1 VRVTLRKATGDDA
14 DALTDLAHRAKAHWG
29 YPARWMRDWDAQ
41 LTILPGYI
49 EMHDVWIAEVDGVVA
64 GMCALEDRGER
75 WMLEHVWVE
84 PRLHGRGIGRALV
97 SRAIGTA
104 RGGRAQVVELLA
116 DPYAT
121 GFYEKLGA
129 RHTGDVHAPMPGA
142 RDRTL
147 PRYEFDL
154 RVSAESP

>member
-1 VRVTLRKATGDDA
+1 VQVTLRTAAADDA

-29 YPARWMRDWDAQ
+29 YPASWMREWDAQ
-41 LTILPGYI
+41 LTIIPGYI
-49 EMHDVWIAEVDGVVA
+49 ELHEVWVAERDGTIV
-64 GMCALEDRGER
+64 GMCALEDRGYGR
-75 WMLEHVWVE
+75 WNLEHVWVE
-84 PRLHGRGIGRALV
+84 PDVHRGGIGRDLVHAALAEA
-97 SRAIGTA
+97 RR
-104 RGGRAQVVELLA
+104 RGGEVVELLS

-129 RHTGDVHAPMPGA
+129 RRSGDVPAPMPGA

-154 RVSAESP
+154 RPA

>member
-1 VRVTLRKATGDDA
+1 VQVTLRQATGDDA

-29 YPARWMRDWDAQ
+29 YPASWMREWDAQ

-49 EMHDVWIAEVDGVVA
+49 DLHDVWVAEQDGVIV
-64 GMCALEDRGER
+64 GMCALEDRGAR
-75 WMLEHVWVE
+75 CMLEHVWVE
-84 PRLHGRGIGRALV
+84 PAVHRAGIGRSLVFRALE
-97 SRAIGTA
+97 TA
-104 RGGRAQVVELLA
+104 RARRARTVELLA

-121 GFYEKLGA
+121 GFYERLGA
-129 RHTGDVHAPMPGA
+129 RRTGDVPAPMPGA

-154 RVSAESP
+154 S